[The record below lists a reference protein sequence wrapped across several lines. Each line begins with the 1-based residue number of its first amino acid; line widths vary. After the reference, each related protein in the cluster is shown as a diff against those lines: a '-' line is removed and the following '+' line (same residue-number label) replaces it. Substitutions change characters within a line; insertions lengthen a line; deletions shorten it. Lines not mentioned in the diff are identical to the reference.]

1 MDEFLENLKEIIHID
16 MYMKSSLNRS
26 RWKTQGQTQRLKD
39 KLDNVSMQK
48 IWTGGNLVLARDLPG
63 VLLSQG
69 LSSSASVALSCSP
82 PSLVAATTHGCR
94 PSIRALTQ
102 NNTHKSNTKVDLPL
116 VNQLS
121 TASIVT
127 CRTTQD
133 EIIIYAQKHKHNTLM
148 VQSYLEVGVGRELL
162 SSVLGQALVQWDRV
176 GEQNNEVLAVEAS
189 LACLSQALVSQGIR
203 EHLAAYWSADKR
215 NSQICRTRLK
225 MMNITC
231 GDGCLLICLCGE
243 VVALGGG
250 G

>member
-26 RWKTQGQTQRLKD
+26 RWKTQGQIQRLKD

-102 NNTHKSNTKVDLPL
+102 NNTRS
-116 VNQLS
+116 
-121 TASIVT
+121 
-127 CRTTQD
+127 
-133 EIIIYAQKHKHNTLM
+133 QK
-148 VQSYLEVGVGRELL
+148 
-162 SSVLGQALVQWDRV
+162 
-176 GEQNNEVLAVEAS
+176 
-189 LACLSQALVSQGIR
+189 
-203 EHLAAYWSADKR
+203 
-215 NSQICRTRLK
+215 
-225 MMNITC
+225 
-231 GDGCLLICLCGE
+231 
-243 VVALGGG
+243 
-250 G
+250 

>member
-1 MDEFLENLKEIIHID
+1 M
-16 MYMKSSLNRS
+16 
-26 RWKTQGQTQRLKD
+26 
-39 KLDNVSMQK
+39 
-48 IWTGGNLVLARDLPG
+48 
-63 VLLSQG
+63 LLSQG
-69 LSSSASVALSCSP
+69 LSSSASVELSCSP

-133 EIIIYAQKHKHNTLM
+133 EIIIYAHKHNTLM
-148 VQSYLEVGVGRELL
+148 VQSYPEVGVGRELL

-189 LACLSQALVSQGIR
+189 LACLSQALVVQSQGTR
-203 EHLAAYWSADKR
+203 EHLAAYWSAGKR
-215 NSQICRTRLK
+215 NSHICRTILK